1 MLLGKT
7 KGMINKNC
15 MRKSL
20 KRISNKCHYCG
31 AKIATGDGHYV
42 GINEYCSKCFYE
54 GKVKS

>member
-1 MLLGKT
+1 MGKT

-20 KRISNKCHYCG
+20 KLISNKCHYCG
-31 AKIATGDGHYV
+31 AKIARGDGHFV

-54 GKVKS
+54 GKVRS